1 MAPRSPSPAPNVAS
15 RSSWPPEPGRPCD
28 LVVSASCLC
37 RPRRAAHLLTMP
49 TTPPRTRAPL
59 TAASGR
65 EAGPSLHPPHRPH
78 PAGERLCP
86 RGTQVGAPPAAGQA
100 ARTLACLALAPT
112 PPPLPPWSSGAP
124 SPGPLLG
131 LQPPRAA
138 STVPSAA
145 PPAFREARSP
155 ARGRPGG
162 SQSISVQRSGPG
174 PPRPPGSPSP
184 SRPRTHGAALSPP
197 SPRRTRAL
205 HRQLGSRPRPRPRWP
220 QPGAPAAER
229 GPECV
234 VKRPGSQVLPRPL
247 SSVQRP
253 SQTLCSTSTGSLP
266 ILSAQVRGT
275 QSVTWSCDRHAGR
288 SRASR
293 LPRGHAAPFAHPPC
307 PTPAPPPHLLS
318 VALAPPGASW
328 AWAPAGLALR
338 VCLVSGAQRP
348 RGPPALQ
355 PVSPRPSF
363 LGHG

>member
-1 MAPRSPSPAPNVAS
+1 MAPRSEPLPQLVRRPGPLRVWLWPRRPHPCPRGPPGPHPRDHCWACSPLGLPPRCPQQLPRLSGRPGSQPEGGQEAPSPSPCRDAARGLLAHPGPPPPPAP
-15 RSSWPPEPGRPCD
+15 GHTGLPC
-28 LVVSASCLC
+28 
-37 RPRRAAHLLTMP
+37 
-49 TTPPRTRAPL
+49 
-59 TAASGR
+59 
-65 EAGPSLHPPHRPH
+65 PHRPH
-78 PAGERLCP
+78 GGRVPC
-86 RGTQVGAPPAAGQA
+86 T
-100 ARTLACLALAPT
+100 
-112 PPPLPPWSSGAP
+112 
-124 SPGPLLG
+124 
-131 LQPPRAA
+131 A
-138 STVPSAA
+138 S
-145 PPAFREARSP
+145 
-155 ARGRPGG
+155 
-162 SQSISVQRSGPG
+162 
-174 PPRPPGSPSP
+174 
-184 SRPRTHGAALSPP
+184 
-197 SPRRTRAL
+197 
-205 HRQLGSRPRPRPRWP
+205 LGSRPRPRPRWP

-253 SQTLCSTSTGSLP
+253 SQTLCSTSAGSLP

>member
-49 TTPPRTRAPL
+49 PTPPRTRAPL

-65 EAGPSLHPPHRPH
+65 QAGPSLHPPHRPH

-155 ARGRPGG
+155 ARGPPGG
-162 SQSISVQRSGPG
+162 SQSISVQRRGPG

-205 HRQLGSRPRPRPRWP
+205 HRQPRV
-220 QPGAPAAER
+220 PA
-229 GPECV
+229 
-234 VKRPGSQVLPRPL
+234 S
-247 SSVQRP
+247 
-253 SQTLCSTSTGSLP
+253 
-266 ILSAQVRGT
+266 
-275 QSVTWSCDRHAGR
+275 
-288 SRASR
+288 
-293 LPRGHAAPFAHPPC
+293 
-307 PTPAPPPHLLS
+307 PTPAVAAARRPGRRERTRVCRQTSWQPGPSSPAVLRAKTVADAVQHQRWQPPHS
-318 VALAPPGASW
+318 
-328 AWAPAGLALR
+328 
-338 VCLVSGAQRP
+338 QRP
-348 RGPPALQ
+348 GPWHA
-355 PVSPRPSF
+355 V
-363 LGHG
+363 GHVVV